1 MQVSGVDMERVI
13 IVEGWKQEQMFGL
26 STSSVKRKITID
38 WLHLFGIVIPSNATY
53 LNETQS
59 TSFGP

>member
-1 MQVSGVDMERVI
+1 MQVSGVDMKRVI
-13 IVEGWKQEQMFGL
+13 TVEGWKQDQMFGL
-26 STSSVKRKITID
+26 STSSVKRKIAID

-59 TSFGP
+59 TTFGP

>member
-13 IVEGWKQEQMFGL
+13 TVEGWKQEQMFGL

-38 WLHLFGIVIPSNATY
+38 WLRLFGIVIPSNATY

>member
-13 IVEGWKQEQMFGL
+13 TVEGWKREQMFGL

-38 WLHLFGIVIPSNATY
+38 WLRLFGIVIPSNATY

>member
-13 IVEGWKQEQMFGL
+13 TVEGWKQEQMFGL

-38 WLHLFGIVIPSNATY
+38 WLPLFGIVIPSNATY